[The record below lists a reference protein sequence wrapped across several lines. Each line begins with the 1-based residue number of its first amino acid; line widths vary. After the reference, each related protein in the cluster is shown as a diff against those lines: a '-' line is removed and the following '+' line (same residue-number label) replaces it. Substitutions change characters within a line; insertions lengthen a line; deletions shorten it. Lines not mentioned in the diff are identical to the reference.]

1 MWLFSF
7 AQKTKPI
14 FPMSFHQNFDLS
26 TLNTFGI
33 KSIAPFFAEFHSVD
47 ELGHLLNHIPK
58 KPIMILGG
66 GSNILLT
73 QAFEGTIL
81 QNKISGIEIIEESEH
96 DIIVRVGAGEVWHDV
111 VMWAVNNNYGGIEN
125 LSLIP
130 GSVGASPMQNIG
142 AYGVEIKDV
151 LTHVEAFHI
160 QNREVHNFSNDACK
174 FGYRESVFKREL
186 KGAYVIVYV
195 TFKLSKS
202 PKLNLDYGAIREV
215 LNERNISNPT
225 IKDVSDAVIHIRQSK
240 LPDPKVIGNAGSF
253 FKNPAV
259 KKEQYQALQ
268 VKYPNMPS
276 YPLNETHVKV
286 PAGWLIEQAGWKGKD
301 FGNYGVHDKQALVL
315 VNRGGASGQDIYD
328 LSTKIVED
336 IEAKFGIELEREV
349 NVV

>member
-1 MWLFSF
+1 MTF
-7 AQKTKPI
+7 QE
-14 FPMSFHQNFDLS
+14 NFDLS
-26 TLNTFGI
+26 KLNTFGI
-33 KSIAPFFAEFHSVD
+33 ASSAAYFAEFQSVA
-47 ELGHLLNHIPK
+47 ELGSLLNQIPK
-58 KPIMILGG
+58 EPLMILGG

-73 QAFEGTIL
+73 QAFEGTVL
-81 QNKISGIEIIEESEH
+81 QNKILGIEIIEETEN
-96 DIIVRVGAGEVWHDV
+96 DMIVRVGAGEVWHDF

-151 LTHVEAFHI
+151 LVNVEAYHI
-160 QNREVHNFSNDACK
+160 QNQEAHNFSNAACK
-174 FGYRESVFKREL
+174 FGYRESVFKRYL
-186 KGAYVIVYV
+186 KGGYVIVYV
-195 TFKLSKS
+195 TFRLSKS
-202 PKLNLDYGAIREV
+202 PKLNLDYGAIRDV
-215 LNERNISNPT
+215 LQERNITQPS

-259 KKEQYQALQ
+259 EKEKYATLQ
-268 VKYPNMPS
+268 LKHPNIPS

-315 VNRGGASGQDIYD
+315 VNRGGASGQEIFD
-328 LSTKIVED
+328 LSTKILED
-336 IEAKFGIELEREV
+336 IQEKFGIELEREV

>member
-1 MWLFSF
+1 
-7 AQKTKPI
+7 
-14 FPMSFHQNFDLS
+14 MSFEKNYDLS

-33 KSIAPFFAEFHSVD
+33 KSSAEFFAAFRSIA
-47 ELGHLLNHIPK
+47 ELDTLISNLPK
-58 KPIMILGG
+58 EPLMLLGG
-66 GSNILLT
+66 GSNILIT
-73 QAFEGTIL
+73 KPIEGTVLHNRIE
-81 QNKISGIEIIEESEH
+81 GIEILEETE
-96 DIIVRVGAGEVWHDV
+96 DVVMVRVGAGEVWHDF
-111 VMWAVNNNYGGIEN
+111 VMWAVNNNYGGVEN

-151 LTHVEAFHI
+151 MQNLEAYHLPSGEI
-160 QNREVHNFSNDACK
+160 HTFSNDACK
-174 FGYRESVFKREL
+174 FGYRDSVFKRYL
-186 KGAYVIVYV
+186 KGGYVIISV
-195 TFKLSKS
+195 TFRLSKV
-202 PKLNLDYGAIREV
+202 PKLNLDYGAIRDV
-215 LNERNISNPT
+215 LQERNITQPS

-259 KKEQYQALQ
+259 EKEKYATLQ
-268 VKYPNMPS
+268 LKYPNVPC

-315 VNRGGASGQDIYD
+315 VNRGGASGQEIFD
-328 LSTKIVED
+328 LSTKILED
-336 IEAKFGIELEREV
+336 IQEKFGIELEREV

>member
-1 MWLFSF
+1 MDFK
-7 AQKTKPI
+7 AN
-14 FPMSFHQNFDLS
+14 HDLS
-26 TLNTFGI
+26 NLNTFGM
-33 KSIAPFFAEFHSVD
+33 KSSAAYFAEFSSVA
-47 ELGHLLNHIPK
+47 ELTESLNELPK
-58 KPIMILGG
+58 KPLLVLGG
-66 GSNILLT
+66 GSNILIT
-73 QAFEGTIL
+73 RNFEGTVL
-81 QNKISGIEIIEESEH
+81 QNKIQGIEIIEETDD
-96 DIIVRVGAGEVWHDV
+96 DILVRVGAGEVWHDFV
-111 VMWAVNNNYGGIEN
+111 LWAIENNYGGIEN

-151 LTHVEAFHI
+151 LHNVEAFHI
-160 QNREVHNFSNDACK
+160 EDQEIHNFSNAACK
-174 FGYRESVFKREL
+174 FGYRNSVFKMYL
-186 KGAYVIVYV
+186 KGGYVIVYV
-195 TFKLSKS
+195 TFRLSKS
-202 PKLNLDYGAIREV
+202 PKLHLDYGAIRDV
-215 LNERNISNPT
+215 LNERNIANPS

-259 KKEQYQALQ
+259 ENEKYAALQ

-336 IEAKFGIELEREV
+336 IQAKFGIELEREV

>member
-1 MWLFSF
+1 MKF
-7 AQKTKPI
+7 QNNYN
-14 FPMSFHQNFDLS
+14 MSH
-26 TLNTFGI
+26 LNTFGI
-33 KSIAPFFAEFHSVD
+33 NSTASNFAAFESVE
-47 ELGHLLNHIPK
+47 ELTTYLNALPSEPLH
-58 KPIMILGG
+58 ILGG
-66 GSNILLT
+66 GSNILIT
-73 QAFEGTIL
+73 KPIEGTVL
-81 QNKISGIEIIEESEH
+81 QNKIMGIDIIEENDA
-96 DIIVRVGAGEVWHDV
+96 DIVVRVGAGEEWHDF

-151 LTHVEAFHI
+151 LVNVEAYHI
-160 QNREVHNFSNDACK
+160 QNQEIHNFSNAACK
-174 FGYRESVFKREL
+174 FGYRESVFKRYL
-186 KGAYVIVYV
+186 KGGYVIVYV
-195 TFKLSKS
+195 TFRLSKS
-202 PKLNLDYGAIREV
+202 PKLNLDYGAIRDV
-215 LNERNISNPT
+215 LQERNITQPS

-259 KKEQYQALQ
+259 EKEKYATLQ
-268 VKYPNMPS
+268 LKYPNIPS

-315 VNRGGASGQDIYD
+315 VNRGGASGQEIFD
-328 LSTKIVED
+328 LSTKILED
-336 IEAKFGIELEREV
+336 IHEKFGIELEREV

>member
-1 MWLFSF
+1 MTF
-7 AQKTKPI
+7 QE
-14 FPMSFHQNFDLS
+14 NFDLS
-26 TLNTFGI
+26 KLNTFGI
-33 KSIAPFFAEFHSVD
+33 KSSAAFFAEFQSIE
-47 ELGHLLNHIPK
+47 ELGQHLNQIPK
-58 KPIMILGG
+58 EPLMILGG
-66 GSNILLT
+66 GSNILIT
-73 QAFEGTIL
+73 QTFDGTVL
-81 QNKISGIEIIEESEH
+81 QNKISGIEIVEESEH
-96 DIIVRVGAGEVWHDV
+96 DIIVRVGAGEVWHDF

-151 LTHVEAFHI
+151 LVNVEAFHI
-160 QNREVHNFSNDACK
+160 QNQEVHNFSNAACK
-174 FGYRESVFKREL
+174 FGYRESVFKRYL
-186 KGAYVIVYV
+186 KGGYVIVYV

-202 PKLNLDYGAIREV
+202 PKLHLDYGAIRDV
-215 LNERNISNPT
+215 LNERNIANPT

-259 KKEQYQALQ
+259 AKEQYAALQ

-328 LSTKIVED
+328 LSTKILED
-336 IEAKFGIELEREV
+336 IHQKFGIELEREV